1 VIESDCPEVLRY
13 ARSAYAR
20 LRVDALPAG
29 LPCDRATIL
38 AESSQRGATFN
49 GRRLPLDRAANESDF
64 TLAFYGTLR
73 VFVAAFAA
81 DAAWLP
87 FFAAALRIRNRA
99 VLLAAPGGT
108 GKTTLTLALLDLGA
122 KFYSDEFAFVRR
134 ADRFVSGCARTL
146 HVREPALAYVRN
158 PKIHELCAAAPNRI
172 AAGGWPVWDF
182 IDPAAIYGD
191 VIFAEPAPL
200 GAVVLLER
208 AEAGSGI
215 EPLPGAVAA
224 AELAQ
229 HYDGPLAGF
238 RRTTEIAA
246 TLAGVPAYRLKLG
259 DPTETASALF
269 GILG

>member
-1 VIESDCPEVLRY
+1 VLRY

-20 LRVDALPAG
+20 LRVDDLPAG

-38 AESSQRGATFN
+38 AEPSKRGATFN
-49 GRRLPLDRAANESDF
+49 GTPLPLDRAAAESDF

-73 VFVAAFAA
+73 AFVAAFAA
-81 DAAWLP
+81 DTAWLP
-87 FFAAALRIRNRA
+87 FFAASLRIGDRA

-108 GKTTLTLALLDLGA
+108 GKTTLTLALLDRGA
-122 KFYSDEFAFVRR
+122 RLYSDEFTFVRR

-146 HVREPALAYVRN
+146 HVREPALAFVRN
-158 PKIHELCAAAPNRI
+158 RKIHDLCAATPSRV

-182 IDPAAIYGD
+182 IDPAAVYGD
-191 VIFAEPAPL
+191 AIFAEPAPL

-208 AEAGSGI
+208 AEAGSQI

-229 HYDGPLAGF
+229 HYDGPTAGF
-238 RRTTEIAA
+238 RRTAEIAA
-246 TLAGVPAYRLKLG
+246 TLAGVPAYRLRLG
-259 DPTETASALF
+259 DPAEAAGLLLR
-269 GILG
+269 ILG